1 MNSDFD
7 GRMWSDIE
15 NIICTLSNVV
25 DKEEE
30 QEMDSSEIRVIIM
43 ALTLMQERIERRNRK
58 IAD

>member
-58 IAD
+58 RAD